1 MSFRREVGL
10 GLFWVTVSAIAL
22 KGVSMVRDMVLARW
36 LLPDELGLVAT
47 ATMAVSALATE
58 WRGQGPIDLPG
69 IRVERADG
77 QLFFGANRPDAESDA
92 EPDLAPDV
100 RPDADE
106 TIDRRDGRG
115 D

>member
-47 ATMAVSALATE
+47 ATMAVSAVELFAELGFSSALIYRKDDTDTAANTAFVLVIVNCLVLYGIAWVAAPAATPAAGLC
-58 WRGQGPIDLPG
+58 WR
-69 IRVERADG
+69 
-77 QLFFGANRPDAESDA
+77 S
-92 EPDLAPDV
+92 
-100 RPDADE
+100 
-106 TIDRRDGRG
+106 T
-115 D
+115 